1 MWSPANAHP
10 PDTATLINSAS
21 LSSMNKRPDVS
32 IIVVSYNTRAL
43 LRECLKSLAGEG
55 IEVIVVDNASTDGS
69 AAMVAE
75 CFPEVRLIA
84 NPDNRG
90 FGAAC
95 NQGLRIAQARYALIL
110 NADVRAEPGAV
121 QRLVAFMDAHPEA
134 AACGGQLRYPD
145 GRVQPSCARELTLWW
160 VFCEQSLLAKLF
172 PRTRLFG
179 GYWRTHWDFQS
190 TIETEQVMGACLML
204 RRGTNTSSHPHESP
218 PSSTE
223 FPLFDESY
231 FLYCEDTDLCYRI
244 RKAGGKIYYVHNAVF
259 IHHLGA
265 SGEPQRAEMVIYY
278 NRGKE
283 RYFRK
288 FHGVL
293 PAWVCRI
300 LNKLGALL
308 RLLIGTGGTLLSLGR
323 SERAKRYART
333 FWTVLTRS

>member
-1 MWSPANAHP
+1 MSEP
-10 PDTATLINSAS
+10 P
-21 LSSMNKRPDVS
+21 KVS
-32 IIVVSYNTRAL
+32 VIVVSYNTRAL
-43 LRECLKSLAGEG
+43 LRECLESLVGEEAE
-55 IEVIVVDNASTDGS
+55 IIVVDNASTDGS
-69 AAMVAE
+69 APMVAG
-75 CFPEVRLIA
+75 CFPQVRLIA

-95 NQGLRIAQARYALIL
+95 NQGLQVAQGRYALIL
-110 NADVRAEPGAV
+110 NADIRAEPGAV

-145 GRVQPSCARELTLWW
+145 GRIQPSCARELTLWW

-179 GYWRTHWDFQS
+179 GYWRTYWDFQS

-204 RRGTNTSSHPHESP
+204 RRGADHPTQT
-218 PSSTE
+218 TE

-244 RKAGGKIYYVHNAVF
+244 RRAGGKIYYVHDAVF

-288 FHGVL
+288 FHGVVQ
-293 PAWVCRI
+293 AWVCRV

-308 RLLIGTGGTLLSLGR
+308 RVLIGAGGIVLSLGR

-333 FWTVLTRS
+333 FWTVLVRS